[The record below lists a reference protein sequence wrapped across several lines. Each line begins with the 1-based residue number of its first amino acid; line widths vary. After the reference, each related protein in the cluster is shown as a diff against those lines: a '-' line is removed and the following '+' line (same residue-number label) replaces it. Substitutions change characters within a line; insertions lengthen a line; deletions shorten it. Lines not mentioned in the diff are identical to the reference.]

1 MLKGGALLAFG
12 SDAPIET
19 FDPLI
24 GIHAAVTR
32 QRKDGTPANGWYP
45 AQRLTVDEVIYGYTL
60 GAAYAGY
67 SDHELGSIEV
77 GKLADLTVFSRDLTA
92 IPPDEILGVKVERVM
107 VDGEWM

>member
-1 MLKGGALLAFG
+1 MPPIYKLFADDTLPAKLHVG
-12 SDAPIET
+12 SI
-19 FDPLI
+19 FLSL
-24 GIHAAVTR
+24 GVSVAV
-32 QRKDGTPANGWYP
+32 GVLFGWYP